1 MSLNVLMRGGGD
13 LASGVAI
20 RLYRAGWR
28 VLITELPQ
36 PLAVRRLVAFSQA
49 VYTGEICI
57 EEVRGRLAADAK
69 QALQFI
75 DQGSI
80 AVLVDPPAASRAVFH
95 PDVIIDGRM
104 TKQSPG
110 MGIQAADMVI
120 GLGPGFCAGEDCHAV
135 IETIRGP
142 SLGRVIWSGQAEP
155 DTGIPERVG
164 DRQAER
170 VLRAPCDGHFKARA
184 EICDLLEAGQVVA
197 EVNGC
202 PIKAPFHGLLRGL
215 IQSGVEVQSGM
226 KVGDIDPRLDPRLCV
241 QASDK
246 ALAIAGGVMEAILS
260 RVDLRPRMWTDNR
273 AAG

>member
-1 MSLNVLMRGGGD
+1 MSLNVLLRGGGD

-20 RLYRAGWR
+20 RLFRAGWR

-36 PLAVRRLVAFSQA
+36 PLAVRRLVSFSEA

-57 EEVRGRLAADAK
+57 EEVRGRLAASAE
-69 QALQFI
+69 QALEII
-75 DQGSI
+75 DQGCI
-80 AVLVDPPAASRAVFH
+80 PILVDPPAAVRSVFH
-95 PDVIIDGRM
+95 PDVIVDGRM

-110 MGIQAADMVI
+110 MGMDAADMVI
-120 GLGPGFCAGEDCHAV
+120 GLGPGFCAGQDCHAV

-170 VLRAPCDGHFKARA
+170 VLRAPCDGLFAARA

-215 IQSGVEVQSGM
+215 IQSGVEVQKGV
-226 KVGDIDPRLDPRLCV
+226 KVGDIDPRLDTRLCV

-246 ALAIAGGVMEAILS
+246 ALAVGGGVMEAILS
-260 RVDLRPRMWTDNR
+260 RVDLRARMWAEDH
-273 AAG
+273 AVG